1 MTIVLKRFEERLR
14 KCLEKE
20 KKLSAD
26 EIRAFFNRHRKKNG
40 TLSWSFFQLGTN
52 ESFSDDARSEKEK
65 RADEIAKKTLAKIL
79 VQEDT
84 SSIMEYQAY
93 SNLLVDILEQYKE
106 NKNQRDYHPNI
117 AKQTAERVEELL
129 DLSILFNQKYSCLI
143 NPLTLS
149 KSQLEK
155 NQIEAIAWLDANVPD
170 YELSAYQRETHQ
182 IPEKTDIPG
191 AEIAQNKTEEFNLYR
206 LLTWFLRQLLLL
218 LPQEE
223 KVRNETEK
231 KNRYRLFLARVW
243 RLLRLVILFSE
254 NEYYGQLMLLANP
267 LASMLIIYAGT
278 LFFFPRLIANISTI
292 SRHVI
297 PGDWMTE
304 AEKELG
310 WRLRLNAQWMRLWPN
325 ISNDTAWI
333 TNGVLL
339 LTCFS
344 GALLPLAIFLAVASS
359 TYDFVMASLRFALS
373 TYRFHQLTKEYN
385 GLSSDPLM
393 PDYLKKLEYNIQQD
407 KRMLYL
413 ALLNFG
419 IIMIGMGLALPWLI
433 LLNPALPLVG
443 AVMAVFITFVNF
455 GTRDYFVKQRND
467 AEKALNGELSSLLVG
482 PQVIDVPVKSETSV
496 TEKITKSIASMLS
509 FSIFSP
515 RSSSPNGIPTNF
527 SGQYHN
533 NDKIVDESLGIN
545 KQISSESLLNG
556 GYTTTGLQLDSPT
569 SYNLGQ

>member
-1 MTIVLKRFEERLR
+1 MTIVLKRFEERLE

-20 KKLSAD
+20 KKLAAD
-26 EIRAFFNRHRKKNG
+26 EIRAFFNRHRKTNG

-52 ESFSDDARSEKEK
+52 ESSSDDARSTEEK
-65 RADEIAKKTLAKIL
+65 RADEIAKKTLARIL

-93 SNLLVDILEQYKE
+93 SNLLIDILEPYK
-106 NKNQRDYHPNI
+106 KNQNQLDYYPDL
-117 AKQTAERVEELL
+117 AEKTAERVEELL
-129 DLSILFNQKYSCLI
+129 DLSILLNQKYSCLI

-155 NQIEAIAWLDANVPD
+155 NQSKAIAWLDANVPG
-170 YELSAYQRETHQ
+170 YTLTAYQRTIHQ

-191 AEIAQNKTEEFNLYR
+191 AGKVRNKTEG
-206 LLTWFLRQLLLL
+206 T
-218 LPQEE
+218 
-223 KVRNETEK
+223 
-231 KNRYRLFLARVW
+231 NRYRLFLARFW
-243 RLLRLVILFSE
+243 RLLRLVVLFSE

-292 SRHVI
+292 SKHVI

-325 ISNDTAWI
+325 VSNDTAWI
-333 TNGVLL
+333 INGVLL
-339 LTCFS
+339 LTYFS

-385 GLSSDPLM
+385 GQTSDPLM

-433 LLNPALPLVG
+433 LLNPALPLIG

-467 AEKALNGELSSLLVG
+467 AEKALNEELSSLLVG
-482 PQVIDVPVKSETSV
+482 PQVIDVPVKSEPSV
-496 TEKITKSIASMLS
+496 AEKITKSFVSML
-509 FSIFSP
+509 SIFSP
-515 RSSSPNGIPTNF
+515 RSSSPTGIPENF
-527 SGQYHN
+527 SAQYDKDRN
-533 NDKIVDESLGIN
+533 NDKIDDQSLGMN